1 MTAPSPRSPDYGAQ
15 TWLNRAS
22 GNERDVL
29 FAERGPED
37 LFSAVG
43 HLGQYVMVSP
53 SKRLTLVRL
62 GHTEDEKRDALEDQL
77 ADIIELYPE
86 G

>member
-1 MTAPSPRSPDYGAQ
+1 
-15 TWLNRAS
+15 
-22 GNERDVL
+22 
-29 FAERGPED
+29 
-37 LFSAVG
+37 
-43 HLGQYVMVSP
+43 MVSP